1 MPCVIRTIEDL
12 RRGRTPQIGAE
23 VTEIEAT
30 NLVRLGGDVIVAD
43 GHFSER
49 KGLAERIARMA
60 GTGAPIPF
68 ESGTMFHPSTPS
80 AGKGTLAHFHPAN
93 IGASPRGDQGSQAP
107 DRLVPLPRPH
117 RRRQDR
123 AGARAG
129 HHPLR

>member
-12 RRGRTPQIGAE
+12 RRGRTPQIGSE
-23 VTEIEAT
+23 VTEIQAT
-30 NLVRLGGDVIVAD
+30 NLVRLGGDIIVTD

-49 KGLAERIARMA
+49 KGLAERITRMA

-93 IGASPRGDQGSQAP
+93 IAGQKVGGHVFIDNRYRGQSPSAG
-107 DRLVPLPRPH
+107 
-117 RRRQDR
+117 RR
-123 AGARAG
+123 
-129 HHPLR
+129 

>member
-68 ESGTMFHPSTPS
+68 ESGTMFHPSTPNP
-80 AGKGTLAHFHPAN
+80 GKGRPAPFHPPK
-93 IGASPRGDQGSQAP
+93 IWASPPGDQGAQP
-107 DRLVPLPRPH
+107 PHRLVSLY
-117 RRRQDR
+117 R
-123 AGARAG
+123 A
-129 HHPLR
+129 H